1 MKKKIEEIVT
11 EKMAEPSGKLITRKE
26 AIKKTAYIAFSAA
39 TMMILLSNPQKAHAA
54 AEASPGNPAPPNN
67 LG

>member
-54 AEASPGNPAPPNN
+54 EASPSAPGN